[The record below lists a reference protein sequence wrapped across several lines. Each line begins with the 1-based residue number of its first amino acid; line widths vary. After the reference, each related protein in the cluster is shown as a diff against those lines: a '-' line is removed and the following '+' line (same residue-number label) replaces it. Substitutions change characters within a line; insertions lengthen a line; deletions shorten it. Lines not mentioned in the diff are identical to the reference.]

1 MDLLGILSR
10 KLFVPFYN
18 RRHGVND
25 TAAIRKL
32 MASQFMS
39 EDELKKNQ
47 WESIGKILKHA
58 YENNRFYHDRF
69 EQLGMKPGDIKGF
82 DDFGKLPILT
92 KDDIREN
99 REELISNGYT
109 AEQMN
114 YKRTGGSTGV
124 PLKLYWDKE
133 TTAFK
138 HALVYRHNSWACY
151 FPGIKQAALWGDTD
165 KKYSLKQKLYM
176 ALYMRV
182 IFLDTLNMN
191 DEQMHDFIGRMR
203 RFRPEV
209 LFGHGHSL
217 FVLARFMKDR
227 GIDDIRLKGIISTA
241 ETLYPHERAIIEDVF
256 GKIVFDRYGCEEVS
270 IIASE
275 CEQHNG
281 LHIAAEGLYVEIE
294 GGDEQNPG
302 RLIIT
307 DLSNYGMPFIRYE
320 IGDLATTKAGKCTCG
335 RGLPRIGRVVGRTT
349 DLLYTP
355 DGKTISGVSILDTFT
370 IHIPGLKQTQ
380 IVQDKLDHLIFNIV
394 KAADFDDNSL
404 RILAES
410 VPRFFGPNMRYEINF
425 VDKIP
430 LTSRGKFQFSVCKI
444 EPRP

>member
-1 MDLLGILSR
+1 MDWLSVLSR
-10 KLFVPFYN
+10 RLFVPFYD
-18 RRHGVND
+18 RRHGLND
-25 TAAIRKL
+25 MRTVEKL
-32 MASQFMS
+32 MASQFLS
-39 EDELKKNQ
+39 EDELREKQ
-47 WESIGKILKHA
+47 WNGIAKIIHHA
-58 YENNRFYHDRF
+58 GENNRFYRERF
-69 EQLGMKPGDIKGF
+69 KRLGLVPGDIKDF
-82 DDFGKLPILT
+82 DDFRKISILT

-99 REELISNGYT
+99 RENLISDGYSP
-109 AEQMN
+109 ERMN

-138 HALVYRHNSWACY
+138 HALVYRHNSWAHY
-151 FPGIKQAALWGDTD
+151 YPGVKQAALWGDTD
-165 KKYSLKQKLYM
+165 KEYSLKQRLYM

-191 DEQMHDFIGRMR
+191 EERMLDFIGRMR
-203 RFRPEV
+203 RFKPEV

-217 FVLARFMKDR
+217 FVLARFMKDQ
-227 GIDDIRLKGIISTA
+227 GINDIRLKGIISTA
-241 ETLYPHERAIIEDVF
+241 ETLYPHERGIIEDVF
-256 GKIVFDRYGCEEVS
+256 GKILFDRYGCEEVS

-275 CEQHNG
+275 CEQHDG
-281 LHIAAEGLYVEIE
+281 LHVAAEGLYVEIAD
-294 GGDEQNPG
+294 GDEQTPG

-320 IGDLATTKAGKCTCG
+320 IGDLATTKAGKCACG

-370 IHIPGLKQTQ
+370 IHIPGFKQTQ

-394 KAADFDDNSL
+394 KAADFDENSL
-404 RILAES
+404 KILAES
-410 VPRFFGPNMRYEINF
+410 VPRFFGPKMRYDVNF
-425 VDKIP
+425 VDAIP
-430 LTSRGKFQFSVCKI
+430 LTSRGKYQFSVCKI